1 MYAVPFTTAGD
12 EEVEPLPMAPVQAV
26 TRLDTLP
33 GLIIFSVGLVPECEP
48 LKRNCGHPAAAA
60 IPGVATAS
68 ARTIVSSTLSR
79 DRRETGDMDP
89 PAPRSDALAGYY
101 FS

>member
-12 EEVEPLPMAPVQAV
+12 EEVEPLPMAPVQSV

-79 DRRETGDMDP
+79 DRREASDMDL
-89 PAPRSDALAGYY
+89 RRLVLTRFAGYY